1 MNLETVNLA
10 VSEGVARIELNR
22 PDKANAMNR
31 QMWQDIRAAFRRVD
45 EMTEARVAVIS
56 GRGKYFTSGIDLD
69 MLAGLRQPM
78 QDGCDGRSSE
88 RARPADSHL
97 PGTPGSMPG

>member
-22 PDKANAMNR
+22 PDKANAM
-31 QMWQDIRAAFRRVD
+31 WQDILAAFRRVD

-69 MLAGLRQPM
+69 MLAGLRQQM
-78 QDGCDGRSSE
+78 QDDCDGRSSE
-88 RARPADSHL
+88 RLRR
-97 PGTPGSMPG
+97 T